1 MLATG
6 CIRSNSGELDGSK
19 YVADW
24 HENPVRGGSPPLE
37 SSGSCTLDLGSETGF
52 LEEAVRQEIDV
63 DYASSPSQIMV
74 DAIPKEYYGQA
85 ELGDHY
91 SVFRVLHLRDPPGA
105 WGNSE
110 PDVIQ
115 KPTIAFQDLVD
126 ATPRAVT
133 RNAPDSS
140 EVSDCELPVY
150 VKDRYI
156 QHD

>member
-24 HENPVRGGSPPLE
+24 HENPVRGGAPPLE
-37 SSGSCTLDLGSETGF
+37 SSGSCTLELGSETGF
-52 LEEAVRQEIDV
+52 LEEAILQEVDV
-63 DYASSPSQIMV
+63 DLESYPSQIMV

-91 SVFRVLHLRDPPGA
+91 SVFRVLHLRSPPGA
-105 WGNSE
+105 WGNTE
-110 PDVIQ
+110 PEVIQ

-126 ATPRAVT
+126 VTPRAVL

-140 EVSDCELPVY
+140 QVSDCELPVY
-150 VKDRYI
+150 VKDTYI